1 MRIIISVAVLATI
14 GITTTGAQAQK
25 PLPGK
30 PSHTEEHGWPLDMD
44 GAVRIHNYNGTVTIT
59 GWDRD
64 SVSVTAVIAGP
75 APAGRPSVYGGGG
88 RRGVKMG
95 IDGPDGGTA
104 PAADFVV
111 FVPSRARLSMRG
123 AATAIDIRN
132 FAGVVDASTLSGHLT
147 IGGAVTEITAETMD
161 GDLVIEASPAYLNG
175 KTATGRITWTGASDD
190 VTLGTV
196 SGPIVIT
203 SGTLHRARVGSIS
216 GDIKFSGTL
225 KLAGRVTFDT
235 HSGDITATL
244 TKETRAD
251 LVADAPR
258 GTVLGVEFTRALGK
272 TAYASG
278 IPRGVLASTPR
289 PTDVILR
296 SFKGRVVVTQP
307 Q

>member
-1 MRIIISVAVLATI
+1 MRIITSIAVLVTI
-14 GITTTGAQAQK
+14 GVATTGARAQK
-25 PLPGK
+25 PQPAK
-30 PSHTEEHGWPLDMD
+30 TSHTEEHGWPLDMD

-64 SVSVTAVIAGP
+64 SVAVTAVIAGP
-75 APAGRPSVYGGGG
+75 APVGRPSVFGGGG

-95 IDGPDGGTA
+95 IDTPAGGTA
-104 PAADFVV
+104 PTAEFVV

-132 FAGVVDASTLSGHLT
+132 FAGTVDASTLSGRLQIEGT
-147 IGGAVTEITAETMD
+147 VTEVTAETMD
-161 GDLVIEASPAYLNG
+161 GDLVIEASPTYLTG
-175 KTATGRITWTGASDD
+175 KTATGRITWSGASSE

-203 SGTLHRARVGSIS
+203 SGTLHRARVESIS

-225 KLAGRVTFDT
+225 KAGGRVTFDT

-244 TKETRAD
+244 SKETRAD
-251 LVADAPR
+251 LVADATH
-258 GTVLGVEFTRALGK
+258 GTVLGVEFTRAPGK

-278 IPRGVLASTPR
+278 VPRGVLALVPR
-289 PTDVILR
+289 PTDFILR

-307 Q
+307 

>member
-1 MRIIISVAVLATI
+1 MRIITSIAVLATI
-14 GITTTGAQAQK
+14 GAATTGAHAQK
-25 PLPGK
+25 PQPGK
-30 PSHTEEHGWPLDMD
+30 ASHTEERGWPLDMD
-44 GAVRIHNYNGTVTIT
+44 GSVRIHNYSGAVTIT
-59 GWDRD
+59 GWERD
-64 SVSVTAVIAGP
+64 SVAVTAVITGP
-75 APAGRPSVYGGGG
+75 APVGRPSVFGGGG

-95 IDGPDGGTA
+95 IDTPAGGTA
-104 PAADFVV
+104 PTAEFIV
-111 FVPSRARLSMRG
+111 FIPSRARLSMRG

-132 FAGVVDASTLSGHLT
+132 FAGTVDASTLSGRLK

-161 GDLVIEASPAYLNG
+161 GDLVIDASPAYLTG

-203 SGTLHRARVGSIS
+203 AGALHRARVESIS
-216 GDIKFSGTL
+216 GDIKFNGTL

-244 TKETRAD
+244 SKETRAD
-251 LVADAPR
+251 VVADAPR
-258 GTVLGVEFTRALGK
+258 GTVVGVEFARAPGR

-278 IPRGVLASTPR
+278 VPRGVLASTPR
-289 PTDVILR
+289 PTDFILR

-307 Q
+307 